1 MYFYERLDSWINF
14 VIYTVNTRGVN
25 KGRLPAFAGG
35 NVLLAGGKIS
45 DRPVEISILANI
57 LLRLQFHLI
66 YLAKKGEVTSLNSC
80 LILPPG
86 EASSSRFEQRRNE
99 THDEHTYLNS
109 MSTKQVSTSIE
120 SLIVV
125 IIHSLYNLVTVL

>member
-1 MYFYERLDSWINF
+1 MFKSFMKSKSISAPFGMDFRD
-14 VIYTVNTRGVN
+14 VN

-66 YLAKKGEVTSLNSC
+66 YLAKKGEVTSLNSLYYPLEKHPRHGLNRGETKHMMNV
-80 LILPPG
+80 LILI
-86 EASSSRFEQRRNE
+86 Q
-99 THDEHTYLNS
+99 
-109 MSTKQVSTSIE
+109 
-120 SLIVV
+120 
-125 IIHSLYNLVTVL
+125 

>member
-1 MYFYERLDSWINF
+1 MALIGCL
-14 VIYTVNTRGVN
+14 RGVN

-35 NVLLAGGKIS
+35 DVLLAGGKIS

-99 THDEHTYLNS
+99 THDEHTYL
-109 MSTKQVSTSIE
+109 I
-120 SLIVV
+120 LR
-125 IIHSLYNLVTVL
+125 LY

>member
-1 MYFYERLDSWINF
+1 MLFEKGYLF
-14 VIYTVNTRGVN
+14 RGVN

-66 YLAKKGEVTSLNSC
+66 HLANYY
-80 LILPPG
+80 
-86 EASSSRFEQRRNE
+86 FF
-99 THDEHTYLNS
+99 
-109 MSTKQVSTSIE
+109 
-120 SLIVV
+120 
-125 IIHSLYNLVTVL
+125 

>member
-1 MYFYERLDSWINF
+1 MRDPQIRIRSNKKRTY
-14 VIYTVNTRGVN
+14 RGVN

-66 YLAKKGEVTSLNSC
+66 YLAI
-80 LILPPG
+80 ILL
-86 EASSSRFEQRRNE
+86 F
-99 THDEHTYLNS
+99 
-109 MSTKQVSTSIE
+109 
-120 SLIVV
+120 
-125 IIHSLYNLVTVL
+125 